1 VGILVCGGPGFKP
14 LLRSSLVFIA
24 RKSWKMRGSV
34 KTGFALIEVLLATAI
49 AAFAVCGI
57 LLMYVEGMD
66 LIRTSKNTSIAT
78 SAAEGIIERIRSAE
92 FTNVTLTP
100 AQSVDGFKDM
110 LFTVNAIPNSMGRVY
125 IDDADPEFLLVTIEI
140 CWRQGNRIIGEDAN
154 LNGQLDAGED
164 ANGNGIIDSTVELVT
179 QVTHQSTR

>member
-1 VGILVCGGPGFKP
+1 MK
-14 LLRSSLVFIA
+14 
-24 RKSWKMRGSV
+24 WKT
-34 KTGFALIEVLLATAI
+34 KAGFALIEVLLATAI

-78 SAAEGIIERIRSAE
+78 SAAEGLIERIRSTE
-92 FTNVTLTP
+92 FGSIAFTP
-100 AQSVDGFKDM
+100 AQDPDGFKDM
-110 LFTVNAIPNSMGRVY
+110 LFTVNGIPSSRGRVY
-125 IDDADPEFLLVTIEI
+125 VDDTDPEFLLVTVSV
-140 CWRQGNRIIGEDAN
+140 CWRQGNRVIGEDTN

-164 ANGNGIIDSTVELVT
+164 INGNHIIDSTVELVT